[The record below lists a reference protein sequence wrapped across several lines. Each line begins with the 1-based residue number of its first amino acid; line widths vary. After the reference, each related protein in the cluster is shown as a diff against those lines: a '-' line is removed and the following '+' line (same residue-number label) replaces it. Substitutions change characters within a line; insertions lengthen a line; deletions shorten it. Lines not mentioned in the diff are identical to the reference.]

1 MDCRTSH
8 CRFLASQKRTADA
21 IPIMATRTAT
31 TMIAARPPFEM
42 LKAPLEAP
50 AAPASSGSG
59 GLSSPP
65 LYPGDWGVFEFC
77 AAARRGRRAERRM
90 ERIMVENGYQND
102 TGVGSGDG
110 RWYEGGEI
118 M

>member
-1 MDCRTSH
+1 
-8 CRFLASQKRTADA
+8 
-21 IPIMATRTAT
+21 MATRTAT
-31 TMIAARPPFEM
+31 TMIAARPPFEI
-42 LKAPLEAP
+42 LKAPLDAP

-77 AAARRGRRAERRM
+77 AAATRDMRAEKRM
-90 ERIMVENGYQND
+90 ERIIFG
-102 TGVGSGDG
+102 GSVGDQERIPEWVVYDG

-118 M
+118 LYSHTRGNNRTRVSYTVDSG